1 MLSQNTAVRF
11 LISIVLL
18 VTLAAADYP
27 NDNGWQNLP
36 WSGTKAE
43 VQRTI
48 SGVQEIQPDLGIP
61 AKHSKNNAFFV
72 HPGMK
77 LYLPDYDL
85 DGEPATVIFSFDSS
99 DKLDE
104 VTVNGDDWRTQHY
117 ADRIFLALK
126 TKYGDPGEHTIKEEP
141 LNHEHVQATWINKNT
156 VITFS
161 TIEVNHDGEIDLS
174 ITYQRGPVSASG
186 KI

>member
-1 MLSQNTAVRF
+1 MRV
-11 LISIVLL
+11 LILIVLL
-18 VTLAAADYP
+18 ATLAAADYP
-27 NDNGWQNLP
+27 NDEGWQNLP
-36 WSGTKAE
+36 WSTTKAE

-48 SGVQEIQPDLGIP
+48 SGLHEIQPDLGIP
-61 AKHSKNNAFFV
+61 AKHSKTNAFLV

-77 LYLPDYDL
+77 LYLSDYDL

-126 TKYGDPGEHTIKEEP
+126 IKYGNPREYTTKEEP
-141 LNHEHVQATWINKNT
+141 LHMQHVTATWINKNT

-161 TIEVNHDGEIDLS
+161 TFESNHDGEIYLS
-174 ITYQRGPVSASG
+174 IKYDRGPSSALG